1 MKPATNLVEAINR
14 FTPEPIE
21 FGVGSK
27 NRTFY
32 VERPDDPL
40 RKLRVN
46 LLSSPAGTVKTL
58 LAGHRGTGKST
69 ELNRLAADPA
79 IQQRFA
85 VVEFSVQDALE
96 LTDIDHVDLLF
107 TMLAKTFE
115 VLSESGAPL
124 GLRDHT
130 VRALEGWRSQVIEKM
145 EESSE
150 GASGELSAGGGGEGL
165 LGFFGKFGGRLRFER
180 TTRQA
185 TRQVIKPRIG
195 EFLGHVRDFFIDT
208 QVALDTHTGK
218 RLLVLVEDLDKL
230 PDVGQAEAL
239 FLDTGPY
246 LADPPVRIVYSVPI
260 ALHYKS
266 SFAQVVS
273 QFGESTLV
281 PNVRL
286 VSHDDGLQ
294 PYKRGIDTMRS
305 FVEHRM
311 MLSLIEDQALHAAIE
326 LSGGL
331 FQQLRRLIY
340 DACHTAVGR
349 DAERLSLDDVQDAAA
364 ELRAELE
371 RPLTREHIAILH
383 AVHATKQ
390 ASAEDAALDLL
401 HHLRL
406 MEYRNSERWCDVNPL
421 LLPTL
426 RRWKPEATPT

>member
-1 MKPATNLVEAINR
+1 MKPATNLVEAIHR

-27 NRTFY
+27 NEAFY

-46 LLSSPAGTVKTL
+46 LLSSPGGTVKTL

-69 ELNRLAADPA
+69 ELNRLAADPEIEA
-79 IQQRFA
+79 RFA
-85 VVEFSVQDALE
+85 VVGFSVRKSLE
-96 LTDIDHVDLLF
+96 ITDIDHVDLLF
-107 TMLAKTFE
+107 TMVARTYE
-115 VLSESGAPL
+115 ALSAEGVPL
-124 GLRDHT
+124 GLREQT
-130 VRALEGWRSQVIEKM
+130 VRALEGWRSQVVEKM
-145 EESSE
+145 EEVAE
-150 GASGELSAGGGGEGL
+150 GASAELSTEGL

-180 TTRQA
+180 STRQV
-185 TRQVIKPRIG
+185 TRQVIQPRIG
-195 EFLGHVRDFFIDT
+195 EFLGHVRDFFIDV
-208 QVALDTHTGK
+208 QVGLDEHSGK
-218 RLLVLVEDLDKL
+218 RLLVLIEDLDKL
-230 PDVGQAEAL
+230 PDIDKAEVL
-239 FLDTGPY
+239 FSSTGPY
-246 LADPPVRIVYSVPI
+246 LADPPVRVVYTVPI

-266 SFAQVVS
+266 SFAQIVG

-286 VSHDDGLQ
+286 VSNDDGRQ
-294 PYKRGIDTMRS
+294 PYQPGIETMRA

-311 MLSLIEDQALHAAIE
+311 SLS

-340 DACHTAVGR
+340 GACHTTVGR
-349 DAERLSLDDVQDAAA
+349 KAEVLSPTDIQEAASD
-364 ELRAELE
+364 LRAELE

-383 AVHATKQ
+383 EVHATKQ
-390 ASAEDAALDLL
+390 ASADGAALELL

-406 MEYRNSERWCDVNPL
+406 MEYRNGERWCDVNPL

-426 RRWKPEATPT
+426 RRWKPEATT

>member
-27 NRTFY
+27 NQAFY

-46 LLSSPAGTVKTL
+46 LLSSPAGSVKTL

-69 ELNRLAADPA
+69 ELNRLAADPE
-79 IQQRFA
+79 IQERFA
-85 VVEFSVQDALE
+85 IVGFSVQESLE
-96 LTDIDHVDLLF
+96 ITDVDHVDLLF
-107 TMLAKTFE
+107 TMVAQTYDA
-115 VLSESGAPL
+115 LSSDGAPL
-124 GLRDHT
+124 GLREQT
-130 VRALEGWRSQVIEKM
+130 IKALEGWRSRVVERM
-145 EESSE
+145 EEVAK
-150 GASGELSAGGGGEGL
+150 GTSGELSAGSGGEGL

-180 TTRQA
+180 TTREV
-185 TRQVIKPRIG
+185 TRQVIQPRIG
-195 EFLGHVRDFFIDT
+195 EFLGHVQDFFIDV
-208 QVALDTHTGK
+208 QVALDADRGK
-218 RLLVLVEDLDKL
+218 RLLVLIEDLDKL
-230 PDVGQAEAL
+230 PDIDKAEAL
-239 FLDTGPY
+239 FSSTGPY
-246 LADPPVRIVYSVPI
+246 LADPPARIVYTVPI
-260 ALHYKS
+260 ALHYKN
-266 SFAQVVS
+266 SFAQIVS
-273 QFGESTLV
+273 LFGESTLV

-286 VSHDDGLQ
+286 VSNDDGRK
-294 PYKRGIDTMRS
+294 PYQDGIETLRA

-311 MLSLIEDQALHAAIE
+311 ALSLVEEDALRESIE

-340 DACHTAVGR
+340 NACHTAVGR
-349 DAERLSLDDVQDAAA
+349 KAQRLSRADVQDAAS

-383 AVHATKQ
+383 EVHATKQ
-390 ASAEDAALDLL
+390 ASAEGAALDLL

-406 MEYRNSERWCDVNPL
+406 MEYRNGERWCDVNPL

-426 RRWKPEATPT
+426 KRWKPEAST